1 MIICGQKLAILA
13 LVLSIDVLETALEFS
28 VWHAAIFQDS
38 IQKSGLPCCN
48 QKNHVIFFLQTNQK
62 QKYFWI

>member
-13 LVLSIDVLETALEFS
+13 LVLSIDVSETAMEFS

-38 IQKSGLPCCN
+38 IKIQIIGSTL
-48 QKNHVIFFLQTNQK
+48 L
-62 QKYFWI
+62 